1 MQHELKCLA
10 IDVGDVPITFSSSLF
25 GSLRDWAAD
34 GKWFED
40 PKEEVDEEHQRLTS
54 FFHGGF
60 LRIVMGDQSQLISVH

>member
-1 MQHELKCLA
+1 MRHELKCLA
-10 IDVGDVPITFSSSLF
+10 IDVADVPKRSSSLF

-54 FFHGGF
+54 LRWGLHG
-60 LRIVMGDQSQLISVH
+60 